1 MLLAIKIME
10 DVHERISWLCVR
22 YFEFGEKSQQAAFP
36 IKDLASLDEDLPD
49 SVETEDPRVGI
60 VRCYS
65 ECGGSLANPDSEHS
79 DHAKALRVSIESI
92 PSGFIRALV
101 LHPYKNRPTA
111 IEYNVLKAVSTVNAK
126 DVKKLKARVAEL
138 ENPRFS
144 GGSLSICTFEHYG
157 SLNMCIIL
165 FLQN

>member
-92 PSGFIRALV
+92 PFGFIRALV
-101 LHPYKNRPTA
+101 LHLYKNRPTA

-144 GGSLSICTFEHYG
+144 GGSLYLYI
-157 SLNMCIIL
+157 
-165 FLQN
+165 